1 LDTKLVVETTYLE
14 GQHELRTSQRDKS
27 GLEGVDGH
35 KPTTNLNE
43 DTRQGSS
50 NVKLKVAGHAAENL
64 DLKKRS
70 NLKGGRLRRRKVKQA
85 LHGQWR
91 KWLCGEARRKSRPW
105 SEKKRDARRP
115 GFREILR
122 RAPVK

>member
-70 NLKGGRLRRRKVKQA
+70 NLKGGRLRRGKLKQA

-91 KWLCGEARRKSRPW
+91 KWLCGEARRKM
-105 SEKKRDARRP
+105 
-115 GFREILR
+115 
-122 RAPVK
+122 APVVRKEKGCEKAGLPRNSP